1 MSLPSRRAPA
11 LCPQQSPGQ
20 NVLQPW
26 DSEPGLHSSQHQPW
40 SLLPVWGSPESLSGS
55 HAPTPVVLTLGLRFS
70 LSLLGLW
77 ILQLHQEQ
85 RGSACQVR
93 AGPLELDVGHQLIQ
107 AGQVLRLTEVLRVA
121 VPPGTEEGAEG
132 TRGSRRSAQ
141 QSQTPSAHTL
151 PHPCDSG
158 FWAEETRPCLQV
170 GIEWPMC
177 DRLLPASRQAP
188 EMGRGGPAWLCSF
201 LLWLNS
207 HSSPD
212 AQEPRQFCSLLKA
225 MSLTSAL

>member
-1 MSLPSRRAPA
+1 M
-11 LCPQQSPGQ
+11 
-20 NVLQPW
+20 
-26 DSEPGLHSSQHQPW
+26 
-40 SLLPVWGSPESLSGS
+40 WGSPESLSGS

-85 RGSACQVR
+85 PGSACQVR
-93 AGPLELDVGHQLIQ
+93 TGHLELDVGHQLIQ

-121 VPPGTEEGAEG
+121 VPPGPEEGAEG

-177 DRLLPASRQAP
+177 EPAAACLQA
-188 EMGRGGPAWLCSF
+188 GPRNGKGWA
-201 LLWLNS
+201 
-207 HSSPD
+207 
-212 AQEPRQFCSLLKA
+212 SLA
-225 MSLTSAL
+225 